1 MAKQSLLQTLGNDPS
16 LPAYHCSR
24 YLLMVQTGSQ
34 TMSRQSGRLSVSL
47 QTHNTLGS
55 GNDNPHTYFTDE
67 KAKARR
73 GAGTLPKAMH
83 LTKTGVSPLNL
94 GESVNL
100 ASTGQRWGSVD
111 KYLHRRELAK
121 ASARHPFL

>member
-1 MAKQSLLQTLGNDPS
+1 
-16 LPAYHCSR
+16 
-24 YLLMVQTGSQ
+24 
-34 TMSRQSGRLSVSL
+34 MSRQSGRLSVSL

-83 LTKTGVSPLNL
+83 LTKTGVIYVTWELLADCHAAKKREKIL
-94 GESVNL
+94 G
-100 ASTGQRWGSVD
+100 ASLVV
-111 KYLHRRELAK
+111 
-121 ASARHPFL
+121 